1 MGPTGIQSTLPLG
14 PPGQPRGLD
23 HTARWGTLQGP
34 GPWESVRGAGSG
46 GGDAAMRAGGLTAGE
61 LLTCRF
67 TAGQRGRV
75 GDARRGGAEQGAL
88 PTRA

>member
-23 HTARWGTLQGP
+23 HTALPGHLAGTRPVGVC
-34 GPWESVRGAGSG
+34 PWRQLS
-46 GGDAAMRAGGLTAGE
+46 GDAAMRAGGLTAGE

-67 TAGQRGRV
+67 TAGQSGRV
-75 GDARRGGAEQGAL
+75 GGARRGGAEQGAL